1 MSVCFVLL
9 FFFQAE
15 AGIRVLP
22 GTGVQPCAL
31 PILSHLR
38 QDGLLP
44 PSLAVIGVA
53 RERLD
58 DTSFRAAMR
67 QALDEF
73 AGDGGKPEVAL
84 SLCERLF
91 YVPGDLDDAQTYAAL
106 RTRLEA
112 VDGDG
117 SRPAGRGR
125 LFYLAI
131 PPSVYPEV
139 IRHLHGSGVAPQERD
154 PRGPS
159 W

>member
-1 MSVCFVLL
+1 MSPRLSVAARIADALRPAAFATKTAEPCTLVIFGAGGDLTRRKLL
-9 FFFQAE
+9 
-15 AGIRVLP
+15 P
-22 GTGVQPCAL
+22 AL
-31 PILSHLR
+31 YHLR

-44 PSLAVIGVA
+44 PSFAVIGVA

-112 VDGDG
+112 VDGRSEERRVG
-117 SRPAGRGR
+117 KECRSRWSP
-125 LFYLAI
+125 Y
-131 PPSVYPEV
+131 
-139 IRHLHGSGVAPQERD
+139 H
-154 PRGPS
+154 
-159 W
+159 

>member
-1 MSVCFVLL
+1 PARRLGSTDHAVR
-9 FFFQAE
+9 QA
-15 AGIRVLP
+15 
-22 GTGVQPCAL
+22 
-31 PILSHLR
+31 
-38 QDGLLP
+38 GLLP
-44 PSLAVIGVA
+44 PSCAVSGGA

-73 AGDGGKPEVAL
+73 AAAGGKPDVAH

-112 VDGDG
+112 VDGDD

-125 LFYLAI
+125 LL
-131 PPSVYPEV
+131 
-139 IRHLHGSGVAPQERD
+139 
-154 PRGPS
+154 
-159 W
+159 

>member
-1 MSVCFVLL
+1 
-9 FFFQAE
+9 
-15 AGIRVLP
+15 
-22 GTGVQPCAL
+22 
-31 PILSHLR
+31 
-38 QDGLLP
+38 
-44 PSLAVIGVA
+44 
-53 RERLD
+53 
-58 DTSFRAAMR
+58 MR

-73 AGDGGKPEVAL
+73 AGDGGKPEVAH

-154 PRGPS
+154 PRAPS
-159 W
+159 WVRVIIEKPFGHSRSEERRVGKECRSRWSPYH